1 MEHRF
6 DNGILTVN
14 LTGRLDSL
22 SAPAAQNE
30 VNALLDE
37 TGAKAIVI
45 DLDGLKYVASAGLR
59 VFLQLKK
66 RVPEFSVINVPAE
79 IYEVFEMTGFTE
91 IMKVVKAY
99 RRVPIEVC
107 EVIGRGANGTIYR
120 MTPEIIVKTCS
131 GETALAD
138 IARERELARRAFV
151 LGVPTAISFDIVRI
165 GDGYGAA
172 YELLDAKTVAQILR
186 ADRNQMDHCAELMT
200 GLVKII
206 HTTSAKAG
214 EMPSARGALLG
225 YAEYIAGSLDGE
237 TARKLVSLVAAL
249 PDALTMIHGDYHI
262 KNVMV
267 QNDEAILIDMDTLSC
282 GHPVIELGY
291 MYNAYCGFTELNE
304 EEGTEF
310 IGLSA
315 GDARAFWRKQLQ
327 LYLGTNDEA
336 RLTEIEN
343 KARIVGYIKLLRYV
357 IRRIGIDTEEGRK
370 QAEYLKNELKTLV
383 NQTESL
389 AW

>member
-6 DNGILTVN
+6 DNGVLT
-14 LTGRLDSL
+14 LALRGRLDSL
-22 SAPAAQNE
+22 SAPAVQSEAK
-30 VNALLDE
+30 ALIDE
-37 TGAKAIVI
+37 TGAGAIVI

-66 RVPEFSVINVPAE
+66 RVPELSIINVPAE
-79 IYEVFEMTGFTE
+79 IYDVFEMTGFTE

-99 RRVPIEVC
+99 RRVPVEVC

-131 GETALAD
+131 GETALED

-172 YELLDAKTVAQILR
+172 YELLDAKTVAQLLR
-186 ADRNQMDHCAELMT
+186 EDKNETDHCAALMVD
-200 GLVKII
+200 LVKII
-206 HTTSAKAG
+206 HATSVKRG
-214 EMPSARGALLG
+214 EMPSAKEALLG
-225 YAEYIAGSLDGE
+225 YAEYISGIPDGE
-237 TARKLVSLVAAL
+237 TARRLLSLVTDL
-249 PDALTMIHGDYHI
+249 PETQTMIHGDYHI

-267 QNDEAILIDMDTLSC
+267 QDGEALLIDMDTLSC

-291 MYNAYCGFTELNE
+291 MYNAYCGFAELDE
-304 EEGTEF
+304 AEGTEF

-315 GDARAFWRKQLQ
+315 EDARALWRKQLR
-327 LYLGTNDEA
+327 LYFGTDDEA

-343 KARIVGYIKLLRYV
+343 KARIVGYIRLLRYV

-370 QAEYLKNELKTLV
+370 QAEYLKNKLKTLV

-389 AW
+389 VW

>member
-6 DNGILTVN
+6 DNGVLT
-14 LTGRLDSL
+14 LALRGRLDSL
-22 SAPAAQNE
+22 SAPAVQSEAK
-30 VNALLDE
+30 ALIDE
-37 TGAKAIVI
+37 TGAGAIVI

-66 RVPEFSVINVPAE
+66 RVPELSIINVPAE
-79 IYEVFEMTGFTE
+79 IYDVFEMTGFTE

-99 RRVPIEVC
+99 RRVPVEVC

-131 GETALAD
+131 GETALED

-172 YELLDAKTVAQILR
+172 YELLDAKTVAQLLR
-186 ADRNQMDHCAELMT
+186 EDKNETDHCAALMVD
-200 GLVKII
+200 LVKII
-206 HTTSAKAG
+206 HATSVKRG
-214 EMPSARGALLG
+214 EMPSAKEALLG
-225 YAEYIAGSLDGE
+225 YAEYISGIPDGE
-237 TARKLVSLVAAL
+237 TARRLLSLVTDL
-249 PDALTMIHGDYHI
+249 PETQTMIHGDYHI

-267 QNDEAILIDMDTLSC
+267 QDGEALLIDMDTLSC

-291 MYNAYCGFTELNE
+291 MYNAYCGFAELDE
-304 EEGTEF
+304 AEGTEF

-315 GDARAFWRKQLQ
+315 EDARALWRKQLR
-327 LYLGTNDEA
+327 LYFGTDDEA

-343 KARIVGYIKLLRYV
+343 KARIVGYIRLLRYV

-370 QAEYLKNELKTLV
+370 QAEYLKNKLKTLV

>member
-6 DNGILTVN
+6 DNGVLT
-14 LTGRLDSL
+14 LALRGRLDSL
-22 SAPAAQNE
+22 SAPAVQSEAK
-30 VNALLDE
+30 ALIDE
-37 TGAKAIVI
+37 TGAGAIVI

-66 RVPEFSVINVPAE
+66 RVPELSIINVPAE
-79 IYEVFEMTGFTE
+79 IYDVFEMTGFTE

-99 RRVPIEVC
+99 RRVPVEVC

-131 GETALAD
+131 GETALED

-172 YELLDAKTVAQILR
+172 YELLDAKTVAQLLR
-186 ADRNQMDHCAELMT
+186 EDKNETDHCAALMVD
-200 GLVKII
+200 LVKII
-206 HTTSAKAG
+206 HATSVKRG
-214 EMPSARGALLG
+214 EMPSAKEALLG
-225 YAEYIAGSLDGE
+225 YAEYISGIPDGE
-237 TARKLVSLVAAL
+237 TARRLLSLVTDL
-249 PDALTMIHGDYHI
+249 PETQTMIHGDYHI

-267 QNDEAILIDMDTLSC
+267 QDGEALLIDMDTLSC

-291 MYNAYCGFTELNE
+291 MYNAYCGFAELDE
-304 EEGTEF
+304 AEGTEF

-315 GDARAFWRKQLQ
+315 EDARALWRKQLR
-327 LYLGTNDEA
+327 LYFGTDDEA

-343 KARIVGYIKLLRYV
+343 KARIVGYIRLLRYV

-389 AW
+389 VW